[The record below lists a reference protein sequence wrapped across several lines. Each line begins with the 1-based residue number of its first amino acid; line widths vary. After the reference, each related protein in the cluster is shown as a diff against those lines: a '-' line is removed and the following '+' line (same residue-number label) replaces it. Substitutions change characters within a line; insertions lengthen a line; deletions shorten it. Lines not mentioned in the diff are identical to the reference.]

1 MIGIK
6 YPASGCFAME
16 VPVLA
21 GKNKYSFP
29 DITFLRDKYITH
41 VRVMNSAV
49 IDAFIPSGAKLVN
62 QSLLPDCS
70 LSLIDNQN
78 RKIIDALPLTFFMNV
93 DFNNILINSKL
104 NISNCF
110 IETSGNITTGYS
122 FYLEFFYSDVKK
134 PEPGIGFIKASI
146 STTIGKNSLAN
157 EAIYKDIDIISFYSE
172 QTSKTPFYLTII
184 DTQGRIV
191 IDSVPDT
198 DIGHERVVYDADNNI
213 LTSINDVNVFE
224 GLKVDWNK
232 SSVFSTS
239 SKPEIYN
246 LGVFFLNRG

>member
-29 DITFLRDKYITH
+29 DISFLREKYITH
-41 VRVMNSAV
+41 IRVMNSE
-49 IDAFIPSGAKLVN
+49 IMDSIIPSGAKLVN
-62 QSLLPDCS
+62 KTLLPDCS

-78 RKIIDALPLTFFMNV
+78 RKIVDALPLTFFMNV

-110 IETSGNITTGYS
+110 IETNGNIATGYS
-122 FYLEFFYSDVKK
+122 FYLLFFYSDVKK

-146 STTIGKNSLAN
+146 PTTIGKNSLAN
-157 EAIYKDIDIISFYSE
+157 EAIYKDVEVISFYSE
-172 QTSKTPFYLTII
+172 GITANPFYLTII

-191 IDSVPDT
+191 IDSVADT
-198 DIGHERVVYDADNNI
+198 NIGQERVTYDSNDNI
-213 LTSINDVNVFE
+213 ISPINDLNMFL
-224 GLKVDWNK
+224 GLKIDWNK

-239 SKPEIYN
+239 AKASNYQ
-246 LGVFFLNRG
+246 LGVFFLNKG